1 MIRRP
6 PRSTLFPYTTLFRSP
21 DRRHVAVQGHALQP
35 PVRPSGVDCDALF
48 RVRGDAGTARRSR
61 GVRDHAGRAAARRRE
76 HQLRAAL
83 RARGVG
89 LRDAAVALGRGARG
103 GELPALSAARR
114 SGPAPAVRDARE
126 LRLPAAH
133 RVVASPGV
141 LVSVPAETGLGGDD
155 QERLRDSGQAGNRT
169 GKNQKHLARQA
180 YILAAASSAA
190 RNTRSALSPATF
202 FTSCSLHPR
211 RSSSAIRSGNFDTSS
226 SPTGTSVMP
235 SKSEPSPTAS
245 TPATSRMC
253 SMWSATWAR
262 VAFGPRARHVL
273 RESAA
278 LVESI
283 PAARR
288 ARARAAMLSSYDR
301 TASETKPGL
310 KFTITTPPFARTIL
324 RIESGTL
331 RTWPVSARAEE
342 CENMMGAR
350 VVWSASDIVASLT
363 WERSTT
369 IPSRFISCTTSR
381 PNAERPRRA
390 VSVEAVAHERLRQWV
405 SVM

>member
-1 MIRRP
+1 MSISFFFDGP
-6 PRSTLFPYTTLFRSP
+6 APTEIYTLSL
-21 DRRHVAVQGHALQP
+21 H
-35 PVRPSGVDCDALF
+35 DALPI
-48 RVRGDAGTARRSR
+48 
-61 GVRDHAGRAAARRRE
+61 
-76 HQLRAAL
+76 
-83 RARGVG
+83 
-89 LRDAAVALGRGARG
+89 LGRGARG

-202 FTSCSLHPR
+202 FTSCSLQPR
-211 RSSSAIRSGNFDTSS
+211 RSSSAMRSGNFDTSS

-245 TPATSRMC
+245 TPATARMC
-253 SMWSATWAR
+253 SMWSATCAS
-262 VAFGPRARHVL
+262 VAFGVRAAHAFV
-273 RESAA
+273 ESATVIGSA
-278 LVESI
+278 PV
-283 PAARR
+283 ARSERIR
-288 ARARAAMLSSYDR
+288 ASMLSSYRR

-310 KFTITTPPFARTIL
+310 KFTMTIPPFLGTSL
-324 RIESGTL
+324 RIESGTS
-331 RTWPVSARAEE
+331 RAWPVSARAEE
-342 CENMMGAR
+342 CENMTGAR

-390 VSVEAVAHERLRQWV
+390 VSVEAVAHDRVRQWV
-405 SVM
+405 SVI